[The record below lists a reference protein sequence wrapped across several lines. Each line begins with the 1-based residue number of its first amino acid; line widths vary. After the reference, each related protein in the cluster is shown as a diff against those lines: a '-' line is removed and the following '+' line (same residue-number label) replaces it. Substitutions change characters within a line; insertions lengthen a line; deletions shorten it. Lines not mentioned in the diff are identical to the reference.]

1 MKKFRESLR
10 QHAVNK
16 IKFENKKII
25 PLTNEQQELHE
36 KTKICYICEFF
47 FYLGFFHKHSRF
59 TVQQGKGKGIF
70 LTPLYHFQPFH
81 RQLDIRRRL
90 LQRDHLCAELA
101 AVKKFLWSAKISGI
115 NTLMIEIIKE
125 LKTIVII
132 LLKTEV
138 LHTACVIWD
147 AVYLNKFL

>member
-1 MKKFRESLR
+1 MNSRNCMKK
-10 QHAVNK
+10 Q
-16 IKFENKKII
+16 KFATYAN
-25 PLTNEQQELHE
+25 
-36 KTKICYICEFF
+36 FF

-101 AVKKFLWSAKISGI
+101 AVKKFL
-115 NTLMIEIIKE
+115 
-125 LKTIVII
+125 
-132 LLKTEV
+132 
-138 LHTACVIWD
+138 
-147 AVYLNKFL
+147 